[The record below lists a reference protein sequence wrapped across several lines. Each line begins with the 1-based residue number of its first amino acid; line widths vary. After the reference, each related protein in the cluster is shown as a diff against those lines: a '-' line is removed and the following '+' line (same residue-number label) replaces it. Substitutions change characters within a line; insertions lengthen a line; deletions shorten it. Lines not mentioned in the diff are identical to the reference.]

1 MKKEYLFE
9 IWKDIKGYEGY
20 YQVSNYGRV
29 KSLDRYVEYNT
40 GYMYFKKG
48 KIINLPKYSNGYY
61 FVCLSKDNVQKQIMV
76 HRLVAQAFI
85 PNPHNYPC
93 VNHKDEN
100 KQNNFVWVNEDG
112 TVDLEKSNLEWCTHQ
127 YNDNYG
133 SRPKRLSEKL
143 INNNKLSKRI
153 QQYTLEGLFIKEYP
167 SGMDIK
173 RKLGFDSTCISRVCN
188 GYREQAYGY
197 IWKYVT

>member
-40 GYMYFKKG
+40 GYMYLKKG
-48 KIINLPKYSNGYY
+48 KILNLCKYSNGYY
-61 FVCLSKDNVQKQIMV
+61 FVNLSKDNVQKQIMV

-100 KQNNFVWVNEDG
+100 KQNNFVWVNDDG
-112 TVDLEKSNLEWCTHQ
+112 TVDLEKSNLEWCTAK
-127 YNDNYG
+127 YNCNYG
-133 SRPKRLSEKL
+133 SRNDKMLDNRSGMFRRKIVLK
-143 INNNKLSKRI
+143 
-153 QQYTLEGLFIKEYP
+153 YDLEGNYIEEYP
-167 SGMDIK
+167 SLSEASRNTCVCAQSILNVITGK
-173 RKLGFDSTCISRVCN
+173 RKTCGGFKWR
-188 GYREQAYGY
+188 Y
-197 IWKYVT
+197 K